1 MQRLCAPALLRSI
14 LVSAALVSSLPAQ
27 RFEIGVTGGLPRIS
41 GANLGSLNLSDPND
55 DDSKLT
61 KGKSALGVRLTAN
74 TPGYYGHELGYLRS
88 TTDFQTKIVEND
100 TRVSY
105 QDRIAVQQV
114 FYNFMIYFMP
124 AGERW
129 RPFVT
134 GGLQLQQ
141 YARPSVPNWAAQTGR
156 TYGGNWGGGIK
167 LLLHKHALVRFDAR
181 DYIGGKP
188 YDLQYDTGATG
199 SLPGGGLFHQL
210 EFSAGLSIAF

>member
-1 MQRLCAPALLRSI
+1 MRLPAFFRTAFITVL
-14 LVSAALVSSLPAQ
+14 AASTLPAQ
-27 RFEIGVTGGLPRIS
+27 RFEVGVTAALPRVS
-41 GANLGSLNLSDPND
+41 GTALGSLNTSDPKG
-55 DDSKLT
+55 DDSKLS
-61 KGKSALGVRLTAN
+61 KGKSAIGARFTLN
-74 TPGYYGHELGYLRS
+74 TPGYYGHELGYLRTS
-88 TTDFQTKIVEND
+88 TDFNTKIVENN

-105 QDRIAVQQV
+105 QDRIAIQQA

-141 YARPSVPNWAAQTGR
+141 YSIPSVPSWAAQTGR
-156 TYGGNWGGGIK
+156 TYGGNWGGGLK

-188 YDLQYDTGATG
+188 YDLQFDTSGATAF
-199 SLPGGGLFHQL
+199 PGGGFFHQW
-210 EFSAGLSIAF
+210 EFSAGVSIAF